1 MNAAGQ
7 AREAESFTKGRV
19 VGLRGT
25 RGKDECRERFR
36 NKMNKVEQL
45 ITCGK

>member
-7 AREAESFTKGRV
+7 VREAESFTKGRV
-19 VGLRGT
+19 VGLRGA
-25 RGKDECRERFR
+25 RGKDEPRERFR
-36 NKMNKVEQL
+36 NKMNNVEQL